1 MAAKIA
7 RMARS
12 YTNPSFRLVPDA
24 DPRQPGRA
32 PAGTIVSSSQ
42 FLPYCRARAFPRRR
56 ADL

>member
-32 PAGTIVSSSQ
+32 PAGTIVRSSQ
-42 FLPYCRARAFPRRR
+42 FLP
-56 ADL
+56 